1 MHSYQEALGA
11 SLEYFGGDELAAKV
25 FVDKYALRTVDNELM
40 ELTPEEMHR
49 RISRALYEVEVRK
62 FGDDALSEQTI
73 FDALDRFRYIVPQ
86 GGCMAGIGSPS
97 FVTLSN
103 CYVVDPPEDSYGG
116 IMWTD
121 EQIVQISKRRG
132 GCGVDISR
140 LRPKG
145 AVTHNSSR
153 TSTGPV
159 CFADRFSHSIREVG
173 QCLFEKSLVL
183 TKQGLQ
189 YIKDTRIGDYV
200 WTQKGWIKV
209 VNKYNNGTKQL
220 QTITTKMGYTVS
232 ASKDHIFL
240 VVENDS
246 LIEKRLEDIRVEDK
260 IVLIPGETYDND
272 NINLEHHEYHLRSAS
287 GKSSYID
294 SKLPRALT
302 KELAYLLGYSYGDGH
317 FTYDK
322 YKEAEALHLSCATV
336 DKNTKQRLVD
346 YIKTVFDITP
356 KVKNGSG
363 AVELITIPGKK
374 ICSWLKH
381 NKINKEK
388 SAHIK
393 MPDKILFSNSEIQLA
408 FIAGFFDA
416 DGTIE
421 ANGKNVRFGSC
432 SKDFIDVIQLLLMAN
447 GITSKKQKLIPK
459 ATNELPQHRLNITGT
474 YAQKRFKDLVDAI
487 KLRSMNKVSSQ
498 DHVLTPYKYFNV
510 GMNTGLLQRK
520 YTNCPSSKNQFF
532 SVTALHTLIKD
543 NVFDKHIIV
552 MDEVKNISEH
562 DMGNTYDLELA
573 EENLFWCNGF
583 YVHNSGRRGALL
595 LSMSV
600 HHPDII
606 DFIESKKDR
615 TRLTGTN
622 LSVRL
627 SDEFLRAVRDNT
639 TYQQRWP
646 VDSDEPKISREVC
659 ASDVWSAITK
669 NAHEHAEP
677 GVLFWNKIIS
687 ESPAD
692 CYKEFQTA
700 GVNPCCFDV
709 DSQVMVV
716 TDGGIKEIKD
726 ITDKDKVWINETGEF
741 VNNSG
746 YFRAGKSDVYEVE
759 FTNGETLVVT
769 GNHKLCKAK
778 QKREGTKLKYYEAQ
792 QGTRVDELKV
802 GDKIII
808 QTTDCHEHI
817 YHGKNSYEEGLILGW
832 LAGDGCL
839 SYDDEAAHY
848 PTMYLDFWQDDCD
861 IIPHMV
867 AALDK
872 FGYQYD
878 DTQRKNWDYKHRIQC
893 REFVQKWTE
902 YTQENIWQFR
912 AHNGSLSYLYKSS
925 VDFIRGFISA
935 YFSADGTVCYN
946 PQASGYSLSLSS
958 INKDRLHQISYI
970 LGTFGIKSYVSLL
983 RKAGHTDFNDGYGPY
998 KTSSCWRLIITG
1010 IDNIK
1015 QFNEYFQ
1022 LYPQN
1027 KARDIQAICSLE
1039 PSRTNKSANYTK
1051 IKDIRHAG
1059 QKEVGCIDVEQ
1070 YHKFTA
1076 NNIISF
1082 NSELSLSILDS
1093 CRLLLINAFS
1103 FVEEPFSR
1111 KPVFN
1116 WRKFY
1121 EYARIAQRLM
1131 DDIIDLELAA
1141 IERIIIKIQ
1150 NDDEPSE
1157 LKQRELDMWRRIHH
1171 NCETGRR
1178 TGTGITALA
1187 DTLAALNLPYCGKKS
1202 LAFVDRL
1209 YKTLKFGCYTSSIDM
1224 AKIVGPFSIWN
1235 AANETQCPFFLRFAE
1250 ETCDL
1255 GDVVISGADVM
1266 KDMRKYGRR
1275 NIGLLTSSP
1284 AGSTSLETQTSSGIE
1299 PVFALSATRRKK
1311 GNPTDEDFRV
1321 DFVDA
1326 NGDHWMEFTVLHPK
1340 LKVWCEVTGEQDI
1353 TKSPWHGSCA
1363 KDLDY
1368 TYRVKLQATAQ
1379 RHIDHSIS
1387 STINLPA
1394 DATVEQIQEIYMLAW
1409 QLGCK
1414 GVTVYR
1420 DGCRDGVILDKSG
1433 VDKQKSCD
1441 TIQDKRPRVLP
1452 CDVHHTSVQG
1462 QSYFVLVGL
1471 LDGKPYEVFAGKNGF
1486 IPTKVKSGT
1495 ITRKRKNFYVARFDD
1510 TDDELSPITAA
1521 TTEMEEMITRLTSL
1535 GLRYGADMHKVVQQL
1550 EKVGERKAM
1559 NSFARGVARV
1569 LKKYIEDGTSENEQC
1584 PECKSDMIRQ
1594 EGCVKCTSC
1603 AWTRCL

>member
-1 MHSYQEALGA
+1 MHSYQEALKA

-49 RISRALYEVEVRK
+49 RISRALYEVELRK

-153 TSTGPV
+153 TSTGPM
-159 CFADRFSHSIREVG
+159 CFADRFSRTTREVG
-173 QCLFEKSLVL
+173 Q
-183 TKQGLQ
+183 
-189 YIKDTRIGDYV
+189 
-200 WTQKGWIKV
+200 
-209 VNKYNNGTKQL
+209 
-220 QTITTKMGYTVS
+220 
-232 ASKDHIFL
+232 A
-240 VVENDS
+240 
-246 LIEKRLEDIRVEDK
+246 
-260 IVLIPGETYDND
+260 
-272 NINLEHHEYHLRSAS
+272 A
-287 GKSSYID
+287 
-294 SKLPRALT
+294 
-302 KELAYLLGYSYGDGH
+302 
-317 FTYDK
+317 
-322 YKEAEALHLSCATV
+322 
-336 DKNTKQRLVD
+336 
-346 YIKTVFDITP
+346 
-356 KVKNGSG
+356 
-363 AVELITIPGKK
+363 
-374 ICSWLKH
+374 
-381 NKINKEK
+381 
-388 SAHIK
+388 
-393 MPDKILFSNSEIQLA
+393 
-408 FIAGFFDA
+408 
-416 DGTIE
+416 
-421 ANGKNVRFGSC
+421 
-432 SKDFIDVIQLLLMAN
+432 
-447 GITSKKQKLIPK
+447 
-459 ATNELPQHRLNITGT
+459 
-474 YAQKRFKDLVDAI
+474 
-487 KLRSMNKVSSQ
+487 
-498 DHVLTPYKYFNV
+498 
-510 GMNTGLLQRK
+510 
-520 YTNCPSSKNQFF
+520 
-532 SVTALHTLIKD
+532 
-543 NVFDKHIIV
+543 
-552 MDEVKNISEH
+552 
-562 DMGNTYDLELA
+562 
-573 EENLFWCNGF
+573 
-583 YVHNSGRRGALL
+583 RRGALMTT
-595 LSMSV
+595 MSV

-627 SDEFLRAVRDNT
+627 SDEFLCAVRDNT

-659 ASDVWSAITK
+659 AADVWSAITK

-677 GVLFWNKIIS
+677 GVLFWDKIIS

-700 GVNPCCFDV
+700 GVNPC
-709 DSQVMVV
+709 
-716 TDGGIKEIKD
+716 
-726 ITDKDKVWINETGEF
+726 
-741 VNNSG
+741 
-746 YFRAGKSDVYEVE
+746 
-759 FTNGETLVVT
+759 
-769 GNHKLCKAK
+769 
-778 QKREGTKLKYYEAQ
+778 
-792 QGTRVDELKV
+792 
-802 GDKIII
+802 
-808 QTTDCHEHI
+808 
-817 YHGKNSYEEGLILGW
+817 
-832 LAGDGCL
+832 
-839 SYDDEAAHY
+839 
-848 PTMYLDFWQDDCD
+848 
-861 IIPHMV
+861 
-867 AALDK
+867 
-872 FGYQYD
+872 
-878 DTQRKNWDYKHRIQC
+878 
-893 REFVQKWTE
+893 
-902 YTQENIWQFR
+902 
-912 AHNGSLSYLYKSS
+912 
-925 VDFIRGFISA
+925 
-935 YFSADGTVCYN
+935 
-946 PQASGYSLSLSS
+946 
-958 INKDRLHQISYI
+958 
-970 LGTFGIKSYVSLL
+970 
-983 RKAGHTDFNDGYGPY
+983 
-998 KTSSCWRLIITG
+998 
-1010 IDNIK
+1010 
-1015 QFNEYFQ
+1015 
-1022 LYPQN
+1022 
-1027 KARDIQAICSLE
+1027 
-1039 PSRTNKSANYTK
+1039 
-1051 IKDIRHAG
+1051 
-1059 QKEVGCIDVEQ
+1059 
-1070 YHKFTA
+1070 
-1076 NNIISF
+1076 
-1082 NSELSLSILDS
+1082 SELSLSILDS

-1157 LKQRELDMWRRIHH
+1157 LKQRELNMWRRIHH

-1178 TGTGITALA
+1178 TGTGTTALA

-1299 PVFALSATRRKK
+1299 PVFALSSTRRKK

-1340 LKVWCEVTGEQDI
+1340 LKMWCDVTGEQDI

-1368 TYRVKLQATAQ
+1368 VDRVKLQATAQ

-1387 STINLPA
+1387 STVNTPA
-1394 DATVEQIQEIYMLAW
+1394 DTTVEQIQEIYMLAW
-1409 QLGCK
+1409 KSGCFEAGNYVFTPHGTVDIADIAVGDSVYTHTGDISRVTQVFDLPVQDRTFYTLKIAGLGHIEVTEEHPFLVIEVNPKDSKKQWHEQRKSQTWKKARDIKIGDHVVSPMCSVYIDKINTINISDDVTNYIVEDGLIFSSRSLPWAKDTARYKCANSHPIPNQFILDSDLMYFLGWFIAEGHYSRGSLLRFNLNTNETDVAKQICRIVKNKFNIEPKSYVMKTETGQSLRIEFNCSILSQWLENTVGRGSSNKKLPHWFTRLNHHLLNQLVLSHFDGDAGCTISKTLAYQLLLARNLLRHRGYFRNNYGQGYLVSDRTNDVLSCAKPHHNSWCYRVYGIQTSQRSSKVYNFAVDGDDSYIINGVAAHNCK

-1420 DGCRDGVILDKSG
+1420 DGCRDGVILDRTG